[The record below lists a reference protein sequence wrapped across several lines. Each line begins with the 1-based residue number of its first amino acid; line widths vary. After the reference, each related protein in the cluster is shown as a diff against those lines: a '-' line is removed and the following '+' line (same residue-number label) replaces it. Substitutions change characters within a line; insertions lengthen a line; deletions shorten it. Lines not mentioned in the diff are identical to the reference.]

1 MSNLIQTI
9 NLKDHDEI
17 YQKIIDLQENL
28 SDEERNKANAKL
40 ILLLMNHI
48 GDLGVI
54 NEAICIAD
62 PRSKLP

>member
-28 SDEERNKANAKL
+28 PDEERNKANAKL

-48 GDLGVI
+48 GDLEVI
-54 NEAICIAD
+54 NEAIRIAD

>member
-9 NLKDHDEI
+9 NLKNHDEI
-17 YQKIIDLQENL
+17 YQKIINLQENL
-28 SDEERNKANAKL
+28 SEEERNKANAKL

-48 GDLGVI
+48 GDLEVI

>member
-28 SDEERNKANAKL
+28 SEEERNKANAKL

-48 GDLGVI
+48 GDLAVI
-54 NEAICIAD
+54 DEAICIAD
-62 PRSKLP
+62 PRSKPP